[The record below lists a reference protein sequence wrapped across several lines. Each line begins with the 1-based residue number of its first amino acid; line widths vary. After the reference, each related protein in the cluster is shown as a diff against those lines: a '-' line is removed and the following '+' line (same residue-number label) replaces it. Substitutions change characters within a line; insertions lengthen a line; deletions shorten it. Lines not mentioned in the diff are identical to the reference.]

1 MVITPI
7 SHFKYKS
14 RSTLKVKARTD
25 FISEDESAATET
37 KRELA
42 KAKTRRAL
50 LKSALRLYRLEGA
63 CGMSM
68 NKVAKGA
75 GIAQPSFYNHFASL
89 EALQQELSAQL
100 KENYLSPM
108 RMAWIDMLK
117 DYPSLTKAQFN
128 KRCQHCLNMIFDAA
142 FQNIALF
149 QRLIEDRLRFAPSI
163 KEQDL
168 SGEYLLTDDSPNLAL
183 VNKDPLNKDLMNK
196 GLGNL
201 MTEIQEEWTAIFMQ
215 GLALSERSFDRSE
228 VNLCVDTAAAQ
239 VHELIVGCHQQRY
252 TRQQAIAMLS
262 KNFDALFGQFF
273 KTEWQEMSG

>member
-1 MVITPI
+1 M
-7 SHFKYKS
+7 
-14 RSTLKVKARTD
+14 KANAKTD
-25 FISEDESAATET
+25 FISADDSATTET

-50 LKSALRLYRLEGA
+50 LKSALQLYRVEGA

-89 EALQQELSAQL
+89 EALQQELGAQL

-117 DYPSLTKAQFN
+117 DYPRLTKAQFN
-128 KRCQHCLNMIFDAA
+128 ERCQHCLNMIFDAA

-149 QRLIEDRLRFAPSI
+149 QRLLEDRLRFAPSI

-168 SGEYLLTDDSPNLAL
+168 LNECLLTSDSKNPAQENNSLL
-183 VNKDPLNKDLMNK
+183 DK

-201 MTEIQEEWTAIFMQ
+201 MTEIQEEWTAIFIK
-215 GLALSERSFDRSE
+215 GLSLSGCSFERSE
-228 VNLCVDTAAAQ
+228 VNLCVDIAAAQ

-252 TRQQAIAMLS
+252 SRQQAISMLS
-262 KNFDALFGQFF
+262 TNFDALFSQFF
-273 KTEWQEMSG
+273 TTEWQEMSG